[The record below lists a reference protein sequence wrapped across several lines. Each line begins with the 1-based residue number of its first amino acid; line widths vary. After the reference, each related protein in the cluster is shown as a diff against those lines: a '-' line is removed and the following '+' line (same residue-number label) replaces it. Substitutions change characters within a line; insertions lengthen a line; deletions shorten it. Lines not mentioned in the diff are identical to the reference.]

1 MVEKFKLLLDYA
13 KIQSDLGCYN
23 NAKNHEDSAMALF
36 EGCESDLLDM
46 QDAYENYKGPKWK
59 LIQSNYAFFC

>member
-46 QDAYENYKGPKWK
+46 QDAYENYKGPK
-59 LIQSNYAFFC
+59 